1 MAGPF
6 NARIFTYQGIIQVH
20 QRLVKQY
27 SSDSVFLLDE
37 PYLASQLLVVPAGG
51 GAVSSAV
58 FATPDKSTVLR
69 IEIPD
74 GQQVR
79 YEINPNGPTASNARV
94 AGNTSP
100 RLSGFDQFAWGSGYS
115 LSLCDASFF
124 L

>member
-6 NARIFTYQGIIQVH
+6 NARIFTYAGIVQIH

-27 SSDSVFLLDE
+27 SADSVFLLDE
-37 PYLASQLLVVPAGG
+37 PYLASQLLVVPGG
-51 GAVSSAV
+51 GGTISSEV
-58 FATPDKSTVLR
+58 FASPDRSTVLR

-79 YEINPNGPTASNARV
+79 YEINPNGPLAPNARI
-94 AGNTSP
+94 AGANSP
-100 RLSGFDQFAWGSGYS
+100 RLSGFDQFAWGAGYS
-115 LSLCDASFF
+115 LSLTDAAAF

>member
-6 NARIFTYQGIIQVH
+6 NVRIFTYQGIVQVH

-37 PYLASQLLVVPAGG
+37 PYLASQLLAVPAGG

-58 FATPDKSTVLR
+58 VVAPDRSTVLR
-69 IEIPD
+69 VEVPD
-74 GQQVR
+74 FQQIR
-79 YEINPNGPTASNARV
+79 YEINPSGPLVASARV
-94 AGNTSP
+94 AGNLSP
-100 RLSGFDQFAWGSGYS
+100 RLSGFDQFAWGAGYTIS
-115 LSLCDASFF
+115 VCDAAAF

>member
-6 NARIFTYQGIIQVH
+6 NARLFTYQGIVQIH

-37 PYLASQLLVVPAGG
+37 PYLAAQLLVVPGG
-51 GAVSSAV
+51 GGVVSSTV
-58 FATPDKSTVLR
+58 FPVPDLSTVLR

-79 YEINPNGPTASNARV
+79 YEINPNGPLASNARV
-94 AGNTSP
+94 AGANSP
-100 RLSGFDQFAWGSGYS
+100 RLSGFDQFAWGKGYT
-115 LSLCDASFF
+115 LSLCDAAAF